1 MNLSFRICT
10 EADLAAAD
18 DILVAAYQFK
28 GSRKK
33 LLRHYL
39 SLQLDGWWLAL
50 VDGNPV
56 GFGGAVYYGAFS
68 SVGMLSV
75 YPSWQRRGIGEA
87 LTKQILAW
95 CEERGC
101 PTMILEAEEEAVS
114 LYARLGFVEEDTT
127 PQMLLD
133 EPRLDMQASP
143 GVEIMQAKDIPELAA
158 FDTPYFGAERTK
170 VLFSHLRENPG
181 RAFVTRNDMGQI
193 TGYLFAQPR
202 MLGPWVASTASEAE
216 KLLVQALSLPFEN
229 GPSVSIPAMN
239 EEGLQLLRRYHFSQR
254 SVEHYMRCGAP
265 LQSGQRAMIYA
276 QASPALG

>member
-202 MLGPWVASTASEAE
+202 MLGPWVASTASDAE

-239 EEGLQLLRRYHFSQR
+239 EEGLQLLRGYHFSQR
-254 SVEHYMRCGAP
+254 SFDHYMRRGAP